1 MARRRVLLVHPE
13 GPLRDAL
20 ARALAREGHQVDVAA
35 PADASERLTESAAE
49 AILCAKG
56 ELSERV
62 EAEGIRWVE
71 FGRPV
76 NMEEL
81 RRALREG

>member
-13 GPLRDAL
+13 GPLREAL

-35 PADASERLTESAAE
+35 PAAAGERLTESAAE
-49 AILCAKG
+49 AIVC
-56 ELSERV
+56 
-62 EAEGIRWVE
+62 AEGALGPRVKAGGVRRVE

>member
-1 MARRRVLLVHPE
+1 MARRRVLLVHRE

-20 ARALAREGHQVDVAA
+20 ARVLAREGHLVDVAVPEDVSERLAESATETIVCA
-35 PADASERLTESAAE
+35 PADVTDR
-49 AILCAKG
+49 I
-56 ELSERV
+56 

-81 RRALREG
+81 RRAVRES

>member
-1 MARRRVLLVHPE
+1 MARRRVLLVHNE

-35 PADASERLTESAAE
+35 PADVRKRLAESAAE
-49 AILCAKG
+49 TVVCAAG
-56 ELSERV
+56 LIERV
-62 EAEGIRWVE
+62 EAKGVRWVE

-76 NMEEL
+76 HMEEL
-81 RRALREG
+81 RHALRES